1 VSESVRFLEKAGR
14 SLNVAERLL
23 EDGELDF
30 AASRAY
36 YAWFYVAESLL
47 LTRGLRFTRHGQVN
61 AQYGNLFA
69 RTGLLDPEFHR
80 LLLRAFNL
88 RQMAD
93 YWSDV
98 DLVAEEILNLIHEG
112 RRFLEA
118 ARGFLATLPPTPEP

>member
-1 VSESVRFLEKAGR
+1 VTERALFLEKAAR
-14 SLNVAERLL
+14 SLNAAERLF
-23 EDGELDF
+23 EAGDLDF
-30 AASRAY
+30 AASRMY
-36 YAWFYVAESLL
+36 YAWFYVAEDLL
-47 LTRGLRFTRHGQVN
+47 LTEGLSFSRHGQVI

-69 RTGLLDPEFHR
+69 RTGRLDPEFHR

-93 YWSDV
+93 YWSQV

-118 ARGFLATLPPTPEP
+118 AREYLAKPSPAPES